1 MASPVDIA
9 NLALS
14 ILGKPEITSLSPTD
28 GSTAARAIATLYDPL
43 RRKLLTGPGVW
54 RFSIRR
60 TSLPSLTTVPVSG
73 PYTTMY
79 ELPAD
84 CLRILQVGN
93 SYPGLDLTDYRLGPS
108 DADYTQEGRTL
119 LCDYGSPLA
128 LQYAA
133 DVTDSTVFDSLFVI
147 YLAAEIA
154 YYGCERLTNSDEK
167 QQLAQKRR
175 DDARSDAIAG
185 NALLNPPM
193 SQADDS
199 WVAARMW

>member
-1 MASPVDIA
+1 
-9 NLALS
+9 
-14 ILGKPEITSLSPTD
+14 
-28 GSTAARAIATLYDPL
+28 
-43 RRKLLTGPGVW
+43 
-54 RFSIRR
+54 
-60 TSLPSLTTVPVSG
+60 
-73 PYTTMY
+73 MY

-93 SYPGLDLTDYRLGPS
+93 SYPVLDLTDYRLGPS